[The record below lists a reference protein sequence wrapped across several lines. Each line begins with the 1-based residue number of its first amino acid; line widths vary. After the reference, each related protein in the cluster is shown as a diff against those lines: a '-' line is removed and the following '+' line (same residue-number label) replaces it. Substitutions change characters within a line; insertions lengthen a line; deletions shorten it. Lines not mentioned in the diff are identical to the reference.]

1 MSINN
6 GGLFVADD
14 NNLVNVFDGKKLILL
29 FYLPLR

>member
-6 GGLFVADD
+6 AGLFVADD
-14 NNLVNVFDGKKLILL
+14 NNLANVFDGKKLILL